1 MPGLTRR
8 RLISQTLGSS
18 AAVLLAACT
27 ASPAAAPA
35 SNPTAPPAPTSP
47 SAAQQAPTP
56 LSPPVDIKV
65 TTLGL
70 APEAALFIA
79 SDKGYFKDEGLNVEI
94 VPSNSGEQLPAL
106 ATGQAHFGNLSPSP
120 QTFNAMAQGIT
131 IKYIAPY
138 IVIPPDDAAAAF
150 VVARALVDSGKYQDY
165 EDLKGLTL
173 GSANW
178 DGANRLYV
186 ERVLQRGGLTFD
198 DITPQQLQFPDM
210 VPALANGKIDGA
222 WLVEPFVSISEQR
235 GAAKRLVN
243 DGELVPGDQPANL
256 GLSGVFEKSNGEAAK
271 RFLVGWLRGQ
281 RDAWHAFDR
290 RDVAP
295 DEAIGILINHTS
307 IKQPQQYLDAM
318 QQKAL
323 GGFEPNATEN
333 VKVLSDWQDYFVKIG
348 TQKTKFDINSLVD
361 TSYGDYALQRLGR
374 V

>member
-150 VVARALVDSGKYQDY
+150 VVARTLVDSGKYQDY
-165 EDLKGLTL
+165 KDLKGLTL

-243 DGELVPGDQPANL
+243 DGEVVPGDQPANL

>member
-1 MPGLTRR
+1 
-8 RLISQTLGSS
+8 
-18 AAVLLAACT
+18 VLLAACT

-150 VVARALVDSGKYQDY
+150 VVARTLVDSGKYQDY
-165 EDLKGLTL
+165 KDLKGLTL

-243 DGELVPGDQPANL
+243 DGEVVPGDQPANL

-361 TSYGDYALQRLGR
+361 TSYADYALQRLGR